1 MKRWVCIH
9 GHFYQPPRENPWLEA
24 VELQDDPAPH
34 HDWNARVTHECYG
47 PNAASFILDE
57 RGWVRRV
64 VNNYAR
70 LSFNFGPTLLSWL
83 QTQSPRV
90 YDAILAADRESTRRF
105 SGHGSAI
112 AQAYSHMILPLAN
125 ERDRRT
131 QVIWGVRDFAH
142 RFGRRP
148 EGMWLP
154 ETAADTPTLEALAE
168 QGVAFTILAPR
179 QAARV
184 RRIGDD
190 AWTGCEREPIDP
202 TRAYRCPLPSGRSIV
217 IFFYHG
223 PISQGV
229 AFEGLL
235 HDGCAF
241 ARRVTDIFTD
251 ADHAQLAHIATD
263 GESYG
268 HHHRYGEMAL
278 AVALDELD
286 RRADVRLTNYA
297 EFLEHHPPTH
307 EVQIHEPSSWS
318 CAHGVERWRSDC
330 GCTTP
335 EHPGW
340 NQAWR
345 GPLREALDALRDELA
360 PRFERAA
367 GELVGDPWAAR
378 DEYIAIILDRAGPV
392 VEPWLRERLGP
403 AATDAER
410 RRLLEL
416 LELQRHAM
424 LMYTSCGWF
433 FDDVAR
439 IETVQILRYAAR
451 ACQLARGLFDAD
463 PEPAFLERL
472 DLARSNDPAAGTA
485 RDLYLE
491 EVLPTVVDLPRVGAH
506 YAVSSLF
513 GDHPERADLFCFSAE
528 RLDEHRQD
536 AGRARFR
543 VGRVRLTNRVT
554 LETSALTYAV
564 LHAGEHII
572 TGGARRHADPERY
585 ARLSETATRAFE
597 DGDLAGLMR
606 GIEAEFGELT
616 FSLGSL
622 FRDEQRRIAE
632 LLCEDAIRSLES
644 TFREVHDRHQPM
656 LRYIAR
662 LGAPVPG
669 ALLLPA
675 RFIAHLDLERELERP
690 SPDLER
696 VRRLVERAARESV
709 TLDER
714 AIAFAF
720 ESMLDRLAQDAIV
733 SNSPERPIT
742 KLAAAVELAAEMP
755 VPINLAPT
763 QAAAWHLLQA
773 REQLDPNARAGA
785 DRLARAVRVRAP
797 APHPVA

>member
-34 HDWNARVTHECYG
+34 HDWNARITHECYG
-47 PNAASFILDE
+47 PNAASFILDGE
-57 RGWVRRV
+57 GWVRRV

-83 QTQSPRV
+83 ETQAPNV
-90 YDAILAADRESTRRF
+90 YRGILDADRESARRF
-105 SGHGSAI
+105 AGHGSAM
-112 AQAYSHMILPLAN
+112 AQGYSHMILPLAN

-131 QVIWGVRDFAH
+131 QIVWGVRDFAH

-168 QGVAFTILAPR
+168 QGIAFTVLAPR
-179 QAARV
+179 QAARF
-184 RRIGDD
+184 RRAGEEH
-190 AWTGCEREPIDP
+190 WTECAHAPIDP
-202 TRAYRCPLPSGRSIV
+202 TRAYRCPLPSGRSIA

-223 PISQGV
+223 PISQAV

-235 HDGCAF
+235 NDGKGF
-241 ARRVTDIFTD
+241 ARRVTDIFMG
-251 ADHAQLAHIATD
+251 AGHAQLAHIATD

-268 HHHRYGEMAL
+268 HHHRYGDMAL

-286 RRADVRLTNYA
+286 RRPDVRLTNYA
-297 EFLEHHPPTH
+297 EFLEHHPPEF
-307 EVQIHEPSSWS
+307 EVQIAEPSSWS
-318 CAHGVERWRSDC
+318 CVHGVERWRSDC
-330 GCTTP
+330 GCTSS
-335 EHPGW
+335 ERPGW

-345 GPLREALDALRDELA
+345 GPLREALDALRDELI
-360 PRFERAA
+360 PRFEEAA
-367 GELVGDPWAAR
+367 GELVANPWAAR
-378 DEYIAIILDRAGPV
+378 DDYIALILDRSNATV
-392 VEPWLRERLGP
+392 DAWVRERLKP
-403 AATDAER
+403 DANDADR

-416 LELQRHAM
+416 MELQRHAM
-424 LMYTSCGWF
+424 LMFTSCGWF
-433 FDDVAR
+433 FEDLAR
-439 IETVQILRYAAR
+439 IETVQILRYAGR
-451 ACQLARGLFDAD
+451 ACQLARRLFDAD

-472 DLARSNDPAAGTA
+472 DLARANNPEDGTA

-491 EVLPTVVDLPRVGAH
+491 HVLPSVVDLPRVGAH

-513 GDHPERADLFCFSAE
+513 EDHPDRADLFCFTAE
-528 RLDEHRQD
+528 RLDEHRQN

-543 VGRVRLTNRVT
+543 VGRVRLTSRVT
-554 LETSALTYAV
+554 HDTATLAYAV

-572 TGGARRHADPERY
+572 TGGARRHADPARY
-585 ARLSETATRAFE
+585 QRLIDTATRAFE

-606 GIEAEFGELT
+606 GIETEFGELS

-656 LRYIAR
+656 LRYISR
-662 LGAPVPG
+662 LGAPVPP

-675 RFIAHLDLERELERP
+675 KFIAHLDLDRELARAV
-690 SPDLER
+690 PDLDR
-696 VRRLVERAARESV
+696 IRDLAERAARESV
-709 TLDER
+709 SLDER
-714 AIAFAF
+714 AIAFAY
-720 ESMLDRLAQDAIV
+720 ESMLARLASDALE
-733 SNSPERPIT
+733 SNSPELPIT
-742 KLAAAVELAAEMP
+742 RLAAAAELARELPMR
-755 VPINLAPT
+755 INLAAT
-763 QAAAWHLLQA
+763 QAAAWRLLSERDQF
-773 REQLDPNARAGA
+773 DPNARAGV
-785 DRLARAVRVRAP
+785 DRLAVAVRVRVPIAEP
-797 APHPVA
+797 A